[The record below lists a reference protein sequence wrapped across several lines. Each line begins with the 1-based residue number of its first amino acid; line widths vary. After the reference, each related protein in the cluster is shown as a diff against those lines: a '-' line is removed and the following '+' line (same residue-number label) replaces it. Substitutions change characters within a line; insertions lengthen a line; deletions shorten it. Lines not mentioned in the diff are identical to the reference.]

1 MGTTYG
7 DAVLKEFD
15 DPLLKEHVD
24 SISLSEAE
32 PASSDRRFV
41 DLTKAA
47 LNVHVYQLNE
57 CGPIT
62 EELDEEEEVT
72 ASQHWV
78 LPCCQLPQRDVLRR

>member
-1 MGTTYG
+1 MFLFDSLVHYKL
-7 DAVLKEFD
+7 VLYVCV
-15 DPLLKEHVD
+15 LCVQ
-24 SISLSEAE
+24 
-32 PASSDRRFV
+32 FV